1 MKLKKKKNKKK
12 ERKNKGKVTGYYWDG
27 EKSYKMYENDM
38 IEDKENKEKR

>member
-12 ERKNKGKVTGYYWDG
+12 IRKSKCKVTGYYWDG

-38 IEDKENKEKR
+38 IEDKQKKEKR